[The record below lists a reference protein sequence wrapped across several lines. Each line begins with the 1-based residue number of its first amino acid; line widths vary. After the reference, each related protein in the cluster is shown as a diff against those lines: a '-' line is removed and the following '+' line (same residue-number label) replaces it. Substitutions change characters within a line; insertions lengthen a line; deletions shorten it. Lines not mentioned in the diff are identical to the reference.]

1 MGEMQKSRKVKIKPV
16 LLSVS
21 IGVVVIFLF
30 YLIFMN
36 FLADKEKE
44 AALSLWEIQKE
55 TLREKNVPKDAAD
68 SSAEI
73 AVGSEG
79 VEEVSN
85 SYIGSYSGS
94 GRDSKVNY
102 NELTAEDFFP
112 LKISIPKIDLEQISY
127 EGADP
132 QTLKKGPGHIKE
144 TPLPGS
150 VGRCTISGHRTTY
163 GAPFKKIDRLENGDL
178 IYLETIKGEL
188 FIYAVT
194 GLEIVKPKDVY
205 ILEGT
210 DKKEL
215 LLTSCYP
222 EYSAAERIIL
232 ISELINIYPLE
243 LASAENK

>member
-1 MGEMQKSRKVKIKPV
+1 MQKYRKVKIKLV
-16 LLSVS
+16 LLSIS
-21 IGVVVIFLF
+21 IGVVIIFLF
-30 YLIFMN
+30 YLIFIN

-44 AALSLWEIQKE
+44 AALSLWENQKKASLEENIPE
-55 TLREKNVPKDAAD
+55 TTEDSYAAT
-68 SSAEI
+68 
-73 AVGSEG
+73 AVDNESM
-79 VEEVSN
+79 EEVSGSYSS
-85 SYIGSYSGS
+85 SYIGTVREDKIDYS
-94 GRDSKVNY
+94 K
-102 NELTAEDFFP
+102 LTAEDFFP
-112 LKISIPKIDLEQISY
+112 LKISIPKVDLELITY

-132 QTLKKGPGHIKE
+132 QTLKKGPGHIEE

-163 GAPFKKIDRLENGDL
+163 GSPFKRIDELENGDL

-222 EYSAAERIIL
+222 EYSATERIIL
-232 ISELINIYPLE
+232 ISELVNTYSLE
-243 LASAENK
+243 LASTENK